1 MIPVNLFLYYDRFH
15 FASGRILRLHLEV
28 ILRTLATIH
37 KFLFG
42 EIYDFAGKLRDIN
55 LAKGNF
61 RFAPVM
67 YLDAALTNIEKM
79 PQRTFDEESEKGSMT
94 TGNSQE

>member
-1 MIPVNLFLYYDRFH
+1 M
-15 FASGRILRLHLEV
+15 HLEV

-42 EIYDFAGKLRDIN
+42 ELYDFAGKLRDIN

-61 RFAPVM
+61 RFAPVI

-79 PQRTFDEESEKGSMT
+79 FQNILDEVIEKRSMT